1 VAFGGDWCDGNTG
14 GLTSRASRAYR
25 LHPLWTSAPSAPA
38 QVGVHYVQYVLNNSY
53 ATGDEVSRAVAIERE
68 FAERMALF
76 FEGLGGTRIMGLIY
90 GWLTVSDPGHQS
102 ITEMAIA
109 LGVSKASIST
119 VVRQL
124 EQAQMVERV
133 PVPGSRQHHYQ
144 LRSGGWAQVLR
155 ARVARLASG
164 AAAADYGLAH
174 FGPDRPTQRERLQ
187 EMRDFFAFVETEYGE
202 VLARRWDEYRKKAR
216 DERAASRT
224 D

>member
-1 VAFGGDWCDGNTG
+1 M
-14 GLTSRASRAYR
+14 
-25 LHPLWTSAPSAPA
+25 
-38 QVGVHYVQYVLNNSY
+38 
-53 ATGDEVSRAVAIERE
+53 AIERD
-68 FAERMALF
+68 FAERIALF
-76 FEGLGGTRIMGLIY
+76 FTGLGGTRIMGLIY
-90 GWLTVSDPGHQS
+90 GWLTVSDPRHQS
-102 ITEMAIA
+102 ITEMANA

-155 ARVARLASG
+155 GRVARLASG
-164 AAAADYGLAH
+164 EAAADFGLAH
-174 FGPDRPTQRERLQ
+174 FDQPDQRDRLH

-202 VLARRWDEYRKKAR
+202 VLARRWEEYRKRAR
-216 DERAASRT
+216 DERAAGRR